1 MGAESHRQQAGE
13 RRVGLAVFTL
23 SDTRTPET
31 DTSGRLIR
39 ELAEAAGHR
48 VARQAILRDD
58 PDLLR
63 VALLEAVAQA
73 DVEAVLLTGGTGLSR
88 RDATYET
95 LIGLL
100 ERRLDGFG
108 ELFRMLSY
116 QEIGAAAMLSRAAA
130 GSVQGK
136 IVFAMPGSSGAVK
149 LAMTKLILPEL
160 SHLAWE
166 LLRP

>member
-1 MGAESHRQQAGE
+1 MGAESHRQQAGQ
-13 RRVGLAVFTL
+13 RSVGLAVFTL

-39 ELAEAAGHR
+39 ELAEAAGQR
-48 VARQAILRDD
+48 VVRQAILRDE

-63 VALLEAVAQA
+63 SALLEAVAQA

-95 LIGLL
+95 LLGLL

-116 QEIGAAAMLSRAAA
+116 QEIGAAAMLSRAVA
-130 GSVQGK
+130 GTVHGK
-136 IVFAMPGSSGAVK
+136 IVFAMPGSSAAVK

-160 SHLAWE
+160 SHLVWE
-166 LLRP
+166 LQRD